1 MTLLGL
7 VFISGFVGSGHCL
20 GMCGPL
26 VVGLGSSSGRWQVAL
41 ARQAVYTFGRIF
53 TYSVLGACAGY
64 GGQWLV
70 RALPH
75 LPQVAALVAVAAGL
89 VLIQQGLAAA
99 GLWRFSWKGNPQT
112 ACLAG
117 SFFGPLLRQEGL
129 SGAFLAGL
137 FTGLLPCG
145 LLYGMLALAA
155 STHDPLAGA
164 GVMAVFA
171 LGGAPA
177 LALAG
182 LSGRLVS
189 VATRR
194 RLFAFAAWCLMAT
207 GVMCVARGVGYLQPW
222 ANVASGTA
230 HPDAAACPLCHP

>member
-7 VFISGFVGSGHCL
+7 VFLSGLVGSGHCL

-26 VVGLGSSSGRWQVAL
+26 VVGVGGGSGRWQIAL
-41 ARQAVYTFGRIF
+41 LKQITYNLGRIF
-53 TYSVLGACAGY
+53 SYAVLGAGAGY
-64 GGQWLV
+64 GGERLV
-70 RALPH
+70 RAFPQ

-99 GLWRFSWKGNPQT
+99 GLWRLPWRGSPQA

-117 SFFGPLLRQEGL
+117 SFFGPLLRHQGFF
-129 SGAFLAGL
+129 GAFLAGL

-164 GVMAVFA
+164 AVMSVFA
-171 LGGAPA
+171 LGAAPA

-182 LSGRLVS
+182 MSGHLAS
-189 VATRR
+189 LAARR
-194 RLFAFAAWCLMAT
+194 RLFTFAAWSLMAT
-207 GVMCVARGVGYLQPW
+207 GVVCVARGAWSLQSG
-222 ANVASGTA
+222 ASAAGDGRTA
-230 HPDAAACPLCHP
+230 AAACPLCHP

>member
-7 VFISGFVGSGHCL
+7 VFVSGLVGSGHCL

-26 VVGLGSSSGRWQVAL
+26 VVGISHSGRWRMVL
-41 ARQAVYTFGRIF
+41 ARQAIYTAGRVF
-53 TYSVLGACAGY
+53 TYSVLGAIAGY
-64 GGQWLV
+64 GGDWLV
-70 RALPH
+70 RALPG
-75 LPQVAALVAVAAGL
+75 LPQVAAWVAVGAGL
-89 VLIQQGLAAA
+89 LLVQQGLAAA
-99 GLWRFSWKGNPQT
+99 GVWRLAWRGSPQA

-117 SFFGPLLRQEGL
+117 SFFRLLLKQEGL

-155 STHDPLAGA
+155 STHHPWMGGA
-164 GVMAVFA
+164 VMGVFA

-182 LSGRLVS
+182 LSGRLAS

-194 RLFAFAAWCLMAT
+194 RLYAVAAWFLVVT
-207 GVMCVARGVGYLQPW
+207 GVVCVARGVGYLQPW
-222 ANVASGTA
+222 AGVVSSGNQTEA
-230 HPDAAACPLCHP
+230 GRCPLCRP